1 MSPRMIV
8 RFLKSQFSRMGF
20 LRAPRPIACS
30 NCFSDRGLRLDAER
44 FGQKRSAVCPNCKG
58 IGYGQL
64 TRDQLLSLSHRF
76 FVWGSIQRA
85 SYGAAPL
92 VQFNEMQS
100 TCIEVEPWL
109 KPDISLLQ
117 RLLGIGF
124 FYYGP
129 RLWMVGEVEPLKA
142 LQRKKQR
149 ASILDRILKEYPER
163 SIGPMDTFF
172 RVRVNPAQPSDP
184 SQYDSPP
191 VTFTGRGRL
200 DSVGRPILYGSS
212 DLEIC
217 VHECRVSAE
226 DEVFAAT
233 LTPLRD
239 LRLLDLSVLLPEKDG
254 VTEFESLDMAV
265 HMLFLAGKH
274 AYEITRAISDAALTA
289 GFDGLIYPS
298 YFSLLRTG
306 AMPFETTFGISHR
319 RIEQMQK
326 REQDKS
332 IQNIALF
339 GWPIAEGKV
348 TARCINRVVISRV
361 AYGFHFGPT
370 FPAT

>member
-1 MSPRMIV
+1 M
-8 RFLKSQFSRMGF
+8 
-20 LRAPRPIACS
+20 ACS
-30 NCFSDRGLRLDAER
+30 NCFSDKGLRFDAER
-44 FGQKRSAVCPNCKG
+44 FGRKRSAACPNCHA

-64 TRDQLLSLSHRF
+64 TRDQLLSLSDRF

-85 SYGAAPL
+85 TYGAAPL
-92 VQFNEMQS
+92 VQFNDVRP

-109 KPDISLLQ
+109 KPDVSLLE

-124 FYYGP
+124 FYYDP
-129 RLWMVGEVEPLKA
+129 RLWMIGEVEPLKA

-149 ASILDRILKEYPER
+149 SRILKRILKEYPER
-163 SIGPMDTFF
+163 SIGPADTFF
-172 RVRVNPAQPSDP
+172 RIRVNPARPNDP

-191 VTFTGRGRL
+191 VAFTGNGRL
-200 DSVGRPILYGSS
+200 DSPGKPILYGSS

-233 LTPLRD
+233 LAPLRD
-239 LRLLDLSVLLPEKDG
+239 LRLLDLSALLPEEDSI
-254 VTEFESLDMAV
+254 TEFESLDMAV
-265 HMLFLAGKH
+265 HMLFLAGQH
-274 AYEITRAISDAALTA
+274 AYNITRTISESAHSA
-289 GFDGLIYPS
+289 GFDGVIYPS

-306 AMPFETTFGISHR
+306 AMPFETTWGISHR
-319 RIEQMQK
+319 RIKQLQKDEQ
-326 REQDKS
+326 EKS
-332 IQNIALF
+332 IPNIALF

-348 TARCINRVVISRV
+348 SVDCINRVIISRV

-370 FPAT
+370 LSNGGP